1 MLRRAWAGWPSGGPA
16 LDLGRVLILLVGNR
30 TPTTPN
36 PTQPPPHPPGRIPQ
50 DAARGAVAPSVTSA
64 LAALRA
70 AVRAAPAL
78 RLRVL
83 VTGSLYLVGDT
94 LRALECPPK

>member
-1 MLRRAWAGWPSGGPA
+1 MQAPTGRCAARLLRCAARPTHAPLPA
-16 LDLGRVLILLVGNR
+16 LL
-30 TPTTPN
+30 
-36 PTQPPPHPPGRIPQ
+36 PPGQPPGRGPQ
-50 DAARGAVAPSVTSA
+50 DAARGAVAPSVSSA

-94 LRALECPPK
+94 LRALGRAPK